1 MDERM
6 RLGIIRVLTPANPDP
21 VWLNSHGR
29 IIERLHPD
37 VGTIT
42 RCIPGQPQGIFDEA
56 SQKMAEPKIMHLAE
70 EVEGLGVD
78 GILISCSADPA
89 VEKIRIKAKVPV
101 VGAGRPAALLA
112 LSYGQQPVGVLGL
125 QDTPPESIRAVL
137 GDRRCGG
144 TKPEG
149 VITANDLYRPG
160 AKDSFVAAAQ
170 ELRDGGAQAIVL
182 ACTGFSPLDIA
193 AMLSRRLGVPVVD
206 PVAAAGCFI
215 RFMMV
220 AEGTQG

>member
-6 RLGIIRVLTPANPDP
+6 RLGIIRVLTPAKSDA
-21 VWLNSHGR
+21 VWLNSHGQ
-29 IIERLHPD
+29 IIEQYHPD
-37 VGTIT
+37 IGTIT
-42 RCIPGQPQGIFDEA
+42 RCIPDQPQGIFDEA

-70 EVEGLGVD
+70 EIEGLGVD

-101 VGAGRPAALLA
+101 IGAGQPAALLA
-112 LSYGQQPVGVLGL
+112 LSYGQPVGVLGL
-125 QDTPPESIRAVL
+125 HDTPPESIRAVL
-137 GDRRCGG
+137 GDRMCGG
-144 TKPEG
+144 AKPEG
-149 VITANDLYRPG
+149 VITANDLYKPG
-160 AKDSFVAAAQ
+160 AKDSFVVAAQ

-182 ACTGFSPLDIA
+182 ACTGFSSMNIA
-193 AMLSRRLGVPVVD
+193 AMLTRCLGVPVVD

-220 AEGTQG
+220 AEATLG